1 MQQTPLENPVF
12 VTRAEHDQLKQEVEE
27 GFAKIDATI
36 THLTEAMILGD
47 DKIYVEMGRRFDQM
61 NGRFDKVDGRFDT
74 VESRLGRLEGDVGT
88 LKSDMQL
95 IKNHFGIVG

>member
-1 MQQTPLENPVF
+1 MMQQTPLENPVF
-12 VTRAEHDQLKQEVEE
+12 VTRAEHDQLRQEVEE

-47 DKIYVEMGRRFDQM
+47 DKIYTEMGR
-61 NGRFDKVDGRFDT
+61 RFDKVDGRFDT